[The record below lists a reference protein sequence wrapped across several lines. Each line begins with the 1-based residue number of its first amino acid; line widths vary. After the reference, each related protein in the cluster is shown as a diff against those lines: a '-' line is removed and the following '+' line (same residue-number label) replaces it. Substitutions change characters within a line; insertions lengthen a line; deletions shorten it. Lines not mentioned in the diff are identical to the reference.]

1 MWEGLGVTMVA
12 DSERDVA
19 DRPVDQNQSD
29 AMDVSRRKALG
40 RLGAY
45 TAPAMLALLLSEPA
59 AAATL
64 LPTSDIRLKRDITQV
79 GRLPDGIGLY
89 RYRYLSGDTTYV
101 GVMAQEVEPIAP
113 DAVVRAAN
121 GYLRVDYARL
131 GLHLQTWDEWAA
143 AA

>member
-1 MWEGLGVTMVA
+1 MVA

-19 DRPVDQNQSD
+19 DRPVDQNQSN

-64 LPTSDIRLKRDITQV
+64 VIAPSDIRLKRDITQV
-79 GRLPDGIGLY
+79 GQLPNGLGLY
-89 RYRYLSGDTTYV
+89 RYRYLTSDTTYV
-101 GVMAQEVEPIAP
+101 GVMAHEVEPLAP
-113 DAVVRAAN
+113 DAVLRGAD
-121 GYLRVDYARL
+121 GYLHVDYARL
-131 GLHLQTWDEWAA
+131 GLRLQTWDDWTAA
-143 AA
+143 A